1 MYVTSE
7 YTSAERRITPSWS
20 IAQLKTKMEPITGIP
35 PSSQRITL
43 KTLTNETI
51 PLEAADE
58 ETTYLQSYPLAPY
71 AEFQVRLH
79 HTDFPHIYTESQCSL
94 CSRSPI
100 CDLPRRGPTSMPL
113 AWRST

>member
-35 PSSQRITL
+35 PSSQRIAL

-51 PLEAADE
+51 PIEAADE
-58 ETTYLQSYPLAPY
+58 ENTYLQNYPLAPY
-71 AEFQVRLH
+71 AEFQVKLTH
-79 HTDFPHIYTESQCSL
+79 IDFPHKEAMLIM
-94 CSRSPI
+94 R
-100 CDLPRRGPTSMPL
+100 
-113 AWRST
+113 